1 MSAERPTVVVLGM
14 MTKIPVAG
22 VVWQT
27 LHYLV
32 GLERLGFE
40 TYYVEAHGRTPS
52 MLMSSVD
59 QDPGALAEDFLDR
72 TLRPWG
78 MGERWSFQTPGDPS
92 ATRGV
97 DHRTMVRA
105 FDRAEVVLNLH
116 GGTVPLPEHVA
127 TGRLVYVETDPVQ
140 PQIELHNG
148 LTETVDFLD
157 QHCAYFTFGENY
169 QHPACGLPV
178 SDRYRFRPTRQPVL
192 VDLWADD
199 ARSPGGRFTT
209 VANWSQP
216 WRSVE
221 YAGGSLGWS
230 KDAEFRRIIDL
241 PSRTSASLELALANC
256 QEADRTDLEAHA
268 WTVVSALDVSAD
280 PARYREYIQGSR
292 GEFTVAKEQN
302 VAFCTGWFSD
312 RSATYLAAGRP
323 VVTQDTGF
331 GRVLPTGVGLL
342 TFATA
347 DEAAGALDD
356 IESDVA
362 RHSSAAVEIAQE
374 YFAYDRVLT
383 DLLEAVGVRVPR
395 SRHPRGSSVDLRAP
409 LPGVLVVEPAAR
421 RPLALDPGTS
431 AELADRRR
439 TGSVTPPLLT
449 GGPVPAGEEREVVVS
464 VVVPVRNRVD
474 LTQLC
479 LESVLA
485 LPAERPWEVVVVD
498 DGSTDGTPQY
508 LARLAAVHPGV
519 RVVSSEQRLGFSAA
533 VNRGAGASRGRVL
546 VVLNNDT
553 VPAAGWIDT
562 LVGHLDDPALGIVV
576 PATGRTPKSCRVPA
590 RFNIL
595 SDLAEGVPSLVE
607 GPVLRTLAMAPLFCA
622 AIDHQFF
629 DELGGLDE
637 GYGIGL
643 FEDDDLSRRVLR
655 AGRRLVCAT
664 DAFVHHLG
672 EGTFGA
678 LHATD
683 TFNELFEVNR
693 ARFEAQ
699 WGLWTPMA
707 GPDDPTHDTDVAA
720 VRRYLADRI
729 PDGEVV
735 VVAAGGDDRLVDSAA
750 GLVPLVTDRAGDP
763 SDHVPAGAAELI
775 EHLDRARRSGASWL
789 FLPTWTAWWDDRFD
803 GWSGY
808 LSFAGEMAE
817 DTEVGRL
824 GHLAPTPATDAA
836 PLPTAVPAPTAAA
849 CTIIA
854 RNYLGQARV
863 LAASYLAH
871 HPEGR
876 FYLLVVDGLPD
887 GAEVDPR
894 ITVVDPEDLPVGNL
908 YEMCFKYDV
917 VELSTAV
924 KPSLLLLLLERYEE
938 ERLMYLDPD
947 MVVFRPMI
955 EVFEAL
961 DSANMLLTPHLDTP
975 MPDDGCAPREQDILI
990 SGAYNLGFLAIR
1002 RSATTYAML
1011 DWWRDRLADLCRVDP
1026 AEGLMVDQ
1034 KWIDLAPSL
1043 FDGVRILHDVA
1054 YNVAYWNLH
1063 SRTIGRHGS
1072 GWTCNDQPLALYH
1085 FSGFNPF
1092 RPDSISK
1099 HQTRSAL
1106 DVGEPLTDLFAWY
1119 RDQMLAAGFAES
1131 RTWEYGRNAFDNGI
1145 GLHAIFRRLYLELDE
1160 GERKEFGDPFAAGPE
1175 DSFFRW
1181 ATTASCGHR
1190 SLSPFLE
1197 MAYRLR
1203 YDLHAAFPDVGGADR
1218 QAFLKWAAD
1227 QGAKEFDFAPTLV
1240 QLCGGQLSGS
1250 PDVSPAPVPAPDV
1263 SPAPVPAPAV
1273 IGSSNLAMPE
1283 RWTPGVPIGVNLC
1296 GYLRNESGV
1305 GAAARS
1311 YARVLE
1317 HLEVPLSLRDVS
1329 DLSVN
1334 RSGDNSIGGFHL
1346 AHDHPVNLICVNA
1359 DQHFVVRRQ
1368 DPAFF
1373 EGRYNIGVWW
1383 WELPTFPDE
1392 WRDRFEHY
1400 DELWAGTSFIA
1411 TTLAP
1416 ISPIPVVRV
1425 PPLFGDHQPG
1435 DRAAGRSRLGVAPDE
1450 FVFLFMFDFHSY
1462 AERKNPVAVV
1472 EAFLRAVGPAERAR
1486 LVFKFV
1492 NSGSA
1497 TDEHARLVA
1506 AAERDPRITLL
1517 DGYVALAELNDLMAA
1532 CDSYVSLH
1540 RAEGLGLSMAHAM
1553 AEAKPVIATGWS
1565 GNTDFMDASNSLL
1578 VRFDLVELDRD
1589 HGPYKAGATWA
1600 DPDVEH
1606 AAALMRHLLDDP
1618 DQAATLGQV
1627 AKADLA
1633 RRFSVD
1639 QVAATVAARLEVVGS
1654 RRHARPR
1661 SNPAIH
1667 RRHAGNDVLITS
1679 IRPIV
1684 ADLVTDGRPV
1694 LVISKGDQTLM
1705 DLGGPEAWHFPQAED
1720 GGYAGYY
1727 PDDSTVAVAHLEG
1740 LRAKGAG
1747 HLLVPASGRWWL
1759 DHYEG
1764 FRTHLDR
1771 ACQVVAEDAS
1781 CVLYRLDPEPAD
1793 GGRSDTVD
1801 DLALQLDHL
1810 RQTVSALGEWVTDL
1824 APRALQGQQAAEILP
1839 VTMRTAFAEVT
1850 RALGDV
1856 EHDVG
1861 VRIGRLEPHSG
1872 TRPVTVPELAS
1883 GTHPA
1888 TVPELPSA
1896 AGSNTAAPPVAPLAA
1911 ALAPVPVLDG
1921 DAHQSAVPGSAL
1933 AMSDTRELDVRVAE
1947 LELRLSRR
1955 SRPAGDRFGATDP
1968 DGPLGFSRKD
1978 AREGDR
1984 CRAPTAVDAFRGTRQ
1999 QVADRL
2005 EVYLPFLEGRTSVV
2019 DLGCGRG
2026 ELLQLLETAGV
2037 GCIGVDRDATAIRSC
2052 RRRGLDA
2059 ETGDALEFLDGQPPG
2074 TLDSIFSSRLVEHL
2088 TLTQLPELLGASY
2101 RALESGGLLIAET
2114 LNPEHLETMT
2124 TFHADPA
2131 DRRPVFPQVLL
2142 HLCWEAGF
2150 EAASVF
2156 YPRGGG
2162 FVQRHFDQVA
2172 DYAVVAV
2179 K

>member
-27 LHYLV
+27 LHYLL

-59 QDPGALAEDFLDR
+59 QDPGALAVDFLDR

-78 MGERWSFQTPGDPS
+78 MGERWSFQTPGDPA
-92 ATRGV
+92 ATLGV
-97 DHRTMVRA
+97 DHRTMERV

-140 PQIELHNG
+140 PQIELHDG

-157 QHCAYFTFGENY
+157 QHCAYFTFAENY

-192 VDLWADD
+192 VDLWSDGAG
-199 ARSPGGRFTT
+199 SPGGRFTT

-216 WRSVE
+216 WRGVE
-221 YAGGSLGWS
+221 YAGASLGWS
-230 KDAEFRRIIDL
+230 KDAEFRRILDL
-241 PSRTSASLELALANC
+241 PSRTVASLELALANC
-256 QEADRTDLEAHA
+256 EDADRAALEAHA

-280 PARYREYIQGSR
+280 PACYRDYIQGSR

-302 VAFCTGWFSD
+302 VAFRTGWFSD

-331 GRVLPTGVGLL
+331 GHVLPTGVGLL
-342 TFATA
+342 TFTTA

-356 IESDVA
+356 IESDMA
-362 RHSSAAVEIAQE
+362 RHASAAEEIARE
-374 YFAYDRVLT
+374 YFAYDRVLP

-395 SRHPRGSSVDLRAP
+395 SRPRSDVGVDLRAP
-409 LPGVLVVEPAAR
+409 LPGVLAVEPAAR
-421 RPLALDPGTS
+421 RPLALDPQTS

-439 TGSVTPPLLT
+439 TGTVTPPLLA
-449 GGPVPAGEEREVVVS
+449 GGPVPAGLEGEVVVS

-498 DGSTDGTPQY
+498 DASTDGTPQY
-508 LARLAAVHPGV
+508 LTRLAAVHPGL
-519 RVVSSEQRLGFSAA
+519 RVVSTEQRLGFSAA
-533 VNRGAGASRGRVL
+533 VNRGAGVSRGRVL

-553 VPAAGWIDT
+553 VPATGWIDT
-562 LVGHLDDPALGIVV
+562 LVGHLDDPAVGIVV

-590 RFNIL
+590 AIATL
-595 SDLAEGVPSLVE
+595 ADLAAGVPGPAE
-607 GPVLRTLAMAPLFCA
+607 EPVLRPLAMAPLFCA
-622 AIDHQFF
+622 AIDRQFF

-643 FEDDDLSRRVLR
+643 FEDDDLSRRVLE
-655 AGRRLVCAT
+655 AGRLLVCAT

-678 LHATD
+678 FHATGA
-683 TFNELFEVNR
+683 FAELFEANR
-693 ARFEAQ
+693 ARFEAT
-699 WGLWTPMA
+699 WGPWTAMA
-707 GPDDPTHDTDVAA
+707 GPDDPAHDADVAA
-720 VRRYLADRI
+720 IRRYLAHRI
-729 PDGEVV
+729 PDGGVV
-735 VVAAGGDDRLVDSAA
+735 AVAAGGDDRLVDAAA
-750 GLVPLVTDRAGDP
+750 GLVPLVTDGAGEP
-763 SDHVPAGAAELI
+763 SGHVPDGVAELI
-775 EHLDRARRSGASWL
+775 EHLDRARRSGATWL
-789 FLPTWTAWWDDRFD
+789 FLPTWTAWWDERFD
-803 GWSGY
+803 GWSEY
-808 LSFAGEMAE
+808 LSGVGEVA
-817 DTEVGRL
+817 DDDEVGRL
-824 GHLAPTPATDAA
+824 VRLAPAGETDA
-836 PLPTAVPAPTAAA
+836 APTAAA

-871 HPEGR
+871 HPDGR
-876 FYLLVVDGLPD
+876 FFLLVVDGLPD

-947 MVVFRPMI
+947 MVVFRPMT

-961 DSANMLLTPHLDTP
+961 DAANMVLTPHLDAP
-975 MPDDGCAPREQDILI
+975 VPDDGCAPREQDILI

-1063 SRTIGRHGS
+1063 SRTIGRDGS
-1072 GWTCNDQPLALYH
+1072 GWTCNGRPLTLYH

-1106 DVGEPLTDLFAWY
+1106 EAGAPLTDLFDWY

-1145 GLHAIFRRLYLELDE
+1145 GLHAMFRRLYLELDE
-1160 GERKEFGDPFAAGPE
+1160 VERKEFGDPFATGPE

-1181 ATTASCGHR
+1181 ATTASPGHR

-1218 QAFLKWAAD
+1218 QAFLEWAAD
-1227 QGAKEFDFAPTLV
+1227 QGAKEFDFAPALV
-1240 QLCGGQLSGS
+1240 QLCDGTTTGAL
-1250 PDVSPAPVPAPDV
+1250 DVSAAL
-1263 SPAPVPAPAV
+1263 ATAPAV
-1273 IGSSNLAMPE
+1273 TGSSDLALPE
-1283 RWTPGVPIGVNLC
+1283 RWNPGAPIGVNLC

-1311 YARVLE
+1311 YVRVLE

-1334 RSGDNSIGGFHL
+1334 RSGDNTIGGFHL

-1472 EAFLRAVGPAERAR
+1472 EAFLRAVQPGERAR
-1486 LVFKFV
+1486 LVLKFV

-1497 TDEHARLVA
+1497 TDEYARLVA
-1506 AAERDPRITLL
+1506 AAERDQRITLL

-1589 HGPYKAGATWA
+1589 HGPYKAGGTWA
-1600 DPDVEH
+1600 DPDVDH

-1618 DQAATLGQV
+1618 DQAAALGQV
-1627 AKADLA
+1627 ARADLA
-1633 RRFSVD
+1633 RRFSVE
-1639 QVAATVAARLEVVGS
+1639 QVAATVAARLEVVGN

-1661 SNPAIH
+1661 STPAIH
-1667 RRHAGNDVLITS
+1667 RRHAGNDVLIS
-1679 IRPIV
+1679 AIRPIV

-1694 LVISKGDQTLM
+1694 LVISKGDETLM
-1705 DLGGPEAWHFPQAED
+1705 DLGGPEAWHFPQSED

-1727 PDDSTVAVAHLEG
+1727 PDDSATAVAHLEG

-1759 DHYEG
+1759 DHYDS

-1781 CVLYRLDPEPAD
+1781 CVLYCLDPEPV
-1793 GGRSDTVD
+1793 GGANSEVVD
-1801 DLALQLDHL
+1801 DLARQLDHL
-1810 RQTVSALGEWVTDL
+1810 RETVSALGEWVTDL
-1824 APRALQGQQAAEILP
+1824 APRAVEGQQAAEILP
-1839 VTMRTAFAEVT
+1839 ATMRAAFAEVT

-1861 VRIGRLEPHSG
+1861 IRIDRLES
-1872 TRPVTVPELAS
+1872 RPLAQPAAVPELSSVTSGIAALTQAPPAAS
-1883 GTHPA
+1883 
-1888 TVPELPSA
+1888 L
-1896 AGSNTAAPPVAPLAA
+1896 PPVAAEVGSAHLS
-1911 ALAPVPVLDG
+1911 PVPSSSL
-1921 DAHQSAVPGSAL
+1921 AVSEERA
-1933 AMSDTRELDVRVAE
+1933 LDVRVAE
-1947 LELRLSRR
+1947 LERRLSGR

-1968 DGPLGFSRKD
+1968 DGPLGFSRAD
-1978 AREGDR
+1978 ARESAR
-1984 CRAPTAVDAFRGTRQ
+1984 RRAPTAADAFRGTRQ
-1999 QVADRL
+1999 QVAERL
-2005 EVYLPFLEGRTSVV
+2005 EVYLPLLEGRASVV

-2026 ELLQLLETAGV
+2026 ELLQLLESVGV
-2037 GCIGVDRDATAIRSC
+2037 ECAGVDRDATSVRSC
-2052 RRRGLDA
+2052 RRRGLA
-2059 ETGDALEFLDGQPPG
+2059 ASKGDVVEFLDGQPPG
-2074 TLDSIFSSRLVEHL
+2074 TLDTVFSSRLVEHL
-2088 TLTQLPELLGASY
+2088 TATQLPELLGASY
-2101 RALESGGLLIAET
+2101 RALGSGGLLIAET

-2124 TFHADPA
+2124 AFHADPT

-2150 EAASVF
+2150 EAASVY
-2156 YPRGGG
+2156 YPQGGG

-2172 DYAVVAV
+2172 EYAVVAV